1 MEGTDANDPETE
13 VSVGCLLFIPQISTG
28 RALTP
33 AAPRTQNV
41 LDTSV
46 ARPQQ
51 LARRIVLRT
60 FQRKS
65 EKKHSCRVGWPLTS
79 RPPPT
84 PPWLWDICH
93 FSVARRWF
101 NKLCPTVHIIDD
113 IKATVVSEINWISYG
128 VCSHTTKRWRHLSF
142 SMIAPLCGKGPLLQ
156 TSPH

>member
-13 VSVGCLLFIPQISTG
+13 VSVGCLLFIPQISAG

-65 EKKHSCRVGWPLTS
+65 EKKHSCRVGWPLTA
-79 RPPPT
+79 RAPPPLPRGFEISVT
-84 PPWLWDICH
+84 FLWH
-93 FSVARRWF
+93 EGGST
-101 NKLCPTVHIIDD
+101 N
-113 IKATVVSEINWISYG
+113 Y
-128 VCSHTTKRWRHLSF
+128 
-142 SMIAPLCGKGPLLQ
+142 APLF
-156 TSPH
+156 T